1 MWDNRPV
8 SKVLNN
14 CASIH
19 SQTPKLQT
27 NMDIRYY
34 IGIDISK
41 ATLDW
46 AVYDG
51 KNMVL
56 QTSTPNT
63 VTGIKTALRLLKTL
77 PDWNPADAVFCMEHT
92 GIYNAHL
99 LDFLHKL
106 RFPIWLESSLQIK
119 KASGLQRGK
128 TDSID
133 AQRIAEYARRFRDRI
148 RLWQPPRAVVQQ
160 LALLSAARQRLIG
173 VYNQLA
179 GPLAE
184 HQGFISPTFQ
194 KQLRKGC
201 QASLAAIEKDR
212 KAIDKSI
219 EQLIEGDQQLKEL
232 FGLMTSIPGIGPATA
247 TEVVISTNELKN
259 ITDPKKM
266 ACHAGVAP
274 FNYQSGS
281 SVRGRPGVSQHA
293 RKRLKSLFHLAAMS
307 SIRVKGEL
315 QDYYQRKVKEGKNRM
330 LVLNAV
336 RNKLI
341 HRVYAVVER
350 GEKYNKN
357 YTPTL
362 A

>member
-1 MWDNRPV
+1 
-8 SKVLNN
+8 
-14 CASIH
+14 
-19 SQTPKLQT
+19 
-27 NMDIRYY
+27 MDIRYY
-34 IGIDISK
+34 VGIDIAK

-51 KNMVL
+51 KKVVL
-56 QTSTPNT
+56 QTSTPNS
-63 VTGIKTALRLLKTL
+63 VVGIKTVLRLLKSL
-77 PDWNPADAVFCMEHT
+77 PDWKPVDAVFCMEHT

-106 RFPIWLESSLQIK
+106 HFPIWLESSLQIK
-119 KASGLQRGK
+119 KAGGLQRGK

-133 AQRIAEYARRFRDRI
+133 AQRIAEYAYRFRDQL
-148 RLWQPPRAVVQQ
+148 RLWEPPRAVVQQ
-160 LALLSAARQRLIG
+160 LAMLSAARQRLIA

-184 HQGFISPTFQ
+184 QQGFINPTLQ
-194 KQLRKGC
+194 KQLLKGC
-201 QASLAAIEKDR
+201 QASLTAIEKDR
-212 KAIDKSI
+212 KAIDKAI
-219 EQLIEGDQQLKEL
+219 DQLVEGDDQLKEL
-232 FGLMTSIPGIGPATA
+232 FGLIMSIPGIGPATA
-247 TEVVISTNELKN
+247 TEVVIATNEMKA

-307 SIRVKGEL
+307 SIRGKGEL
-315 QDYYQRKVKEGKNRM
+315 QDYYQRKVKEGKNKM

-341 HRVYAVVER
+341 HRIYAVVKR
-350 GEKYNKN
+350 GKKYDEN
-357 YTPTL
+357 YTPAL

>member
-1 MWDNRPV
+1 
-8 SKVLNN
+8 
-14 CASIH
+14 
-19 SQTPKLQT
+19 
-27 NMDIRYY
+27 MDIRYY

-51 KNMVL
+51 KKMVL

-63 VTGIKTALRLLKTL
+63 VAGIKTALRLLKTL
-77 PDWNPADAVFCMEHT
+77 PDWKPDDAVFCMEHT

-133 AQRIAEYARRFRDRI
+133 AQRIAEYVCRFRDRI
-148 RLWQPPRAVVQQ
+148 RLWEPPRAIVQQ
-160 LALLSAARQRLIG
+160 LAMLSAARQRLIA

-179 GPLAE
+179 GPVAE
-184 HQGFISPTFQ
+184 QQGFVNPTLQ
-194 KQLRKGC
+194 KQILRGC
-201 QASLAAIEKDR
+201 RASLTAIEKDR
-212 KAIDKSI
+212 KAIDKAI
-219 EQLIEGDQQLKEL
+219 DQLVEGDKQLKEL
-232 FGLMTSIPGIGPATA
+232 FGLITSIPGIGPATA
-247 TEVVISTNELKN
+247 TEVVIATNELKN
-259 ITDPKKM
+259 ITDPRKL

-315 QDYYQRKVKEGKNRM
+315 QDYYQRKVKEGKNKM

-341 HRVYAVVER
+341 HRIYAVVER
-350 GEKYNKN
+350 GEKYDKN